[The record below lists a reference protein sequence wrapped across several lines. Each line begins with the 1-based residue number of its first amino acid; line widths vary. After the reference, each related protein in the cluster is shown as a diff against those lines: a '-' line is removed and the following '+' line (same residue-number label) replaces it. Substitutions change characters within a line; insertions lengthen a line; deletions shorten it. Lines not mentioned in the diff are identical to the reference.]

1 MSLVLVTGA
10 AGQVGSRLVRQ
21 LLERNYEVRGLI
33 LPDDPSRSRLD
44 GLEIEI
50 VESNLLDMAV
60 CEKVIEG
67 ADAVI
72 HTANL
77 VGPLPG
83 MSETEFFDN
92 NVRNTFNIVYAASKR
107 ADTLQRLVYISS
119 SSVYPNDAHII
130 ATCYNPVD
138 EMHPLRPQG
147 TYALGKVIGEQ
158 IVTAHARQTGLRTA
172 VIRPSGIC
180 SGTAVLGRWSVGFV
194 GGILRTGQNNP
205 LSALYMSDGTELWHE
220 LEAAAASKEQLCA
233 IRDSEGRPWVYQLVD
248 ARDVAHGCVCAL
260 ESGAAIG
267 EVFNV
272 SAPRPITYDEATQ
285 AIAKETGQSILE
297 WQTSV
302 RWVFDLDNTKARCL
316 IGYRPKWGIEE
327 MVASALAVQRGES
340 DGLGL

>member
-33 LPDDPSRSRLD
+33 LPDDPNRSRLD

-50 VESNLLDMAV
+50 VEGNLLDMAV

-67 ADAVI
+67 VDAVI

-92 NVRNTFNIVYAASKR
+92 NVRNTFNIVYVASKR

-194 GGILRTGQNNP
+194 GGILRTGQSNP

-220 LEAAAASKEQLCA
+220 LEAAAASKEQLCT

-248 ARDVAHGCVCAL
+248 ARDVAHGCVRAL

-285 AIAKETGQSILE
+285 AIAKATGQSILE
-297 WQTSV
+297 WQTPV

-316 IGYRPKWGIEE
+316 IGYQPKWGIKE
-327 MVASALAVQRGES
+327 MVASALAIQRGES
-340 DGLGL
+340 DGFGS